1 MEMGQTSPTKW
12 EGDMAL
18 VRNTALGAARNPAL
32 MAASS
37 AVAMAITFAQP
48 AFAQDTG
55 DQAGQEDFGGV
66 PVITVTAR
74 RVEESLQETPVA
86 VSAFNAEALAVR
98 GIVDTSEVGNFAP
111 NVTLDTTSTFSGAS
125 STLQAF
131 IRGIGQSD
139 FAINT
144 DPGVGIYID
153 DVYIARTVGAVS
165 ELYDVQQVEVL
176 KGPQGTLFGRNSI
189 GGAINVRT
197 KRPDDVFSV
206 RGSLSY
212 GRFNYVGIDAVANVP
227 LADTL
232 FSSIAVSTNNQD
244 GYQER
249 LIFQGPGAQS
259 ILPLSVSNVSDTNG
273 LDAGGLDNQTIRG
286 KLLWEASDRF
296 ETTFSVD
303 YSRIRDAAPPGT
315 LVALIGGEEAQF
327 VGVDGGGE
335 LANGSLPSLFN
346 ACLIESALPAGALP
360 PVCNLTGFASRNSDV
375 DPDNDVPI
383 YGSQFFTGDIDA
395 TFANGA
401 NYSNIDSW
409 GVSNVSTYDL
419 SDAAQIKAIL
429 AYRELSANF
438 GRDIDGSPLDIDQTT
453 FVIEQSQFSAEL
465 QVNGNLLDDRLAYT
479 LGGFYFSEDA
489 FQLDQ
494 VPLGGGLLNIFGPN
508 SQDTEAFALF
518 GETNFEILPDL
529 NLLFGVRW
537 TDEKKDLVL
546 DQQNTTPFFGV
557 VFAGLVDADGDSV
570 FPRTNADGSPNVN
583 FLGPEGV
590 QTANFSDVS
599 FRAGINYKI
608 TPDIFTY
615 FTFSQG
621 FKSGGFTTRLTAPF
635 NPDFDG
641 VPGGLAAL
649 NGIVFQPET
658 SDNYE
663 FGIKADLL
671 DRKLRT
677 NLALFWNEYQ
687 DIQIVVQRGITPS
700 NENAGDARIR
710 GAELELEFYPTD
722 ALSFVGSVGYLDAEY
737 TSIDPLAFPVE
748 IDDALQNTPEFTA
761 SGAATYETPILNGRA
776 DLLLNVNY
784 SWRDTVA
791 NDAQNTP
798 ELIQGPVGLLGGQI
812 KVSPASGNWAL
823 SLIGR
828 NILNK
833 RFIGSGFNSG
843 PGVSFV
849 EATYNRPGE
858 WRLQLDFEF

>member
-1 MEMGQTSPTKW
+1 
-12 EGDMAL
+12 MARL
-18 VRNTALGAARNPAL
+18 NISAFRANNSYGLMTAGSIAAMTL
-32 MAASS
+32 CL
-37 AVAMAITFAQP
+37 AQP
-48 AFAQDTG
+48 ALAQDSVAAQDT
-55 DQAGQEDFGGV
+55 DTAEEDFSGV

-74 RVEESLQETPVA
+74 RIEENIQETPVA
-86 VSAFNAEALAVR
+86 VSAFNAEALAAR

-165 ELYDVQQVEVL
+165 ELYDVEQVEVL

-212 GRFNYVGIDAVANVP
+212 GRFDYVGLDLVANLP
-227 LADTL
+227 LADGL
-232 FSSIAVSTNNQD
+232 YSSVAVSTNAQD
-244 GYQER
+244 GFQQR
-249 LIFQGPGAQS
+249 LVFDGPGAENL
-259 ILPLSVSNVSDTNG
+259 IPLGVSNVSDTNG
-273 LDAGGLDNQTIRG
+273 LDGGGLDNQTIRG
-286 KLLWEASDRF
+286 KLFWEGSNRF
-296 ETTFSVD
+296 DTTFSVD

-315 LVALIGGEEAQF
+315 LVATIGGEEAQF

-346 ACLIESALPAGALP
+346 ACTIESALPPGALP
-360 PVCNLTGFASRNSDV
+360 PVCGLTGFASVNSDA
-375 DPDNDVPI
+375 DPNNNIPTF
-383 YGSQFFTGDIDA
+383 GSQFITGDIDT
-395 TFANGA
+395 TFATGA
-401 NYSNIDSW
+401 NFSNIDSW
-409 GVSNVSTYDL
+409 GVSNVSNFDL
-419 SDAAQIKAIL
+419 SNAAQIKTII

-438 GRDIDGSPLDIDQTT
+438 GRDIDGSPLDIDQTS
-453 FVIEQSQFSAEL
+453 FIIEQDQFSAEL
-465 QVNGNLLDDRLAYT
+465 QVNGNLLEDRLSYT
-479 LGGFYFSEDA
+479 VGGFYFREDA

-518 GETNFEILPDL
+518 GEGNFEVLPDL

-537 TDEKKDLVL
+537 TDESKELIL

-557 VFAGLVDADGDSV
+557 VFAGLVDDDGDSV
-570 FPRTNADGSPNVN
+570 FPRTNADGTPNVN

-590 QTANFSDVS
+590 QRADFSDVS
-599 FRAGINYKI
+599 FRAGVNYKI
-608 TPDIFTY
+608 SPDVFTY

-635 NPDFDG
+635 NPAFDG

-649 NGIVFQPET
+649 DGIVFQPET

-663 FGIKADLL
+663 VGIKADLL

-677 NLALFWNEYQ
+677 NLALFWNEYE

-710 GAELELEFYPTD
+710 GAELEVEFYPSEG
-722 ALSFVGSVGYLDAEY
+722 LSFVGSAGYLDAEY
-737 TSIDPLAFPVE
+737 RSIDPLAFPVE
-748 IDDALQNTPEFTA
+748 LDDDLQNTPEFTF
-761 SGAATYETPILNGRA
+761 SGAATYEMPILSGKA
-776 DLLLNVNY
+776 DLLMNLNY

-812 KVSPASGNWAL
+812 KISPAQDNWAI

-828 NILNK
+828 NILNE

-849 EATYNRPGE
+849 EATFNRPGE
-858 WRLQLDFEF
+858 WRLQFDFEF

>member
-1 MEMGQTSPTKW
+1 MAHWNANDLVTKKACSLFATSSIFAL
-12 EGDMAL
+12 AL
-18 VRNTALGAARNPAL
+18 VG
-32 MAASS
+32 
-37 AVAMAITFAQP
+37 AQP
-48 AFAQDTG
+48 AFAQEQTP
-55 DQAGQEDFGGV
+55 DQAAEAEEDEFSGV

-74 RVEESLQETPVA
+74 RVEENIQETPLA
-86 VSAFNAEALAVR
+86 VSAFNAEALAAR

-212 GRFNYVGIDAVANVP
+212 GRFNYVGIDAVANLP
-227 LADTL
+227 LADGL
-232 FSSIAVSTNNQD
+232 YSSVAVSTNAQD
-244 GYQER
+244 GFQER
-249 LIFQGPGAQS
+249 LIFDGPGAENL
-259 ILPLSVSNVSDTNG
+259 IPLGVSNAADTNG
-273 LDAGGLDNQTIRG
+273 LDGGGLDNQTIRG
-286 KLLWEASDRF
+286 KLYWEGTDRF
-296 ETTFSVD
+296 DTTFSVD

-315 LVALIGGEEAQF
+315 LVATIGGEEAQF
-327 VGVDGGGE
+327 VGTDGGGE
-335 LANGSLPSLFN
+335 LANGSLSSLFN
-346 ACLIESALPAGALP
+346 ACTVESALPPGALP
-360 PVCNLTGFASRNSDV
+360 PVCGLTGFASVNSDA
-375 DPDNDVPI
+375 DPNNNVPTF
-383 YGSQFFTGDIDA
+383 GSQFITGDIDT
-395 TFANGA
+395 TFATGA
-401 NYSNIDSW
+401 NFSNIDAW
-409 GVSNVSTYDL
+409 GISNVSNFDL
-419 SDAAQIKAIL
+419 SDAAQIKTVL

-438 GRDIDGSPLDIDQTT
+438 GRDIDGSPLDIDQTS
-453 FVIEQSQFSAEL
+453 FVIEQNQFSAEV
-465 QVNGNLLDDRLAYT
+465 QVNGNLLNDRLSYT
-479 LGGFYFSEDA
+479 VGGFYFREDA

-518 GETNFEILPDL
+518 GETNFEIVPDL

-537 TDEKKDLVL
+537 TDETKELVL

-570 FPRTNADGSPNVN
+570 FPRTNPDGTPNVN

-590 QTANFSDVS
+590 QRADFSDVS
-599 FRAGINYKI
+599 FRAGLNYKI
-608 TPDIFTY
+608 TPDMFTY

-635 NPDFDG
+635 NPAFDG

-649 NGIVFQPET
+649 DGIVFQPET

-663 FGIKADLL
+663 VGFKADLL

-677 NLALFWNEYQ
+677 NVALFWNEYQ

-710 GAELELEFYPTD
+710 GAELEVEFYPTD
-722 ALSFVGSVGYLDAEY
+722 GLSFVGSAGYLDAEY

-748 IDDALQNTPEFTA
+748 IDDQLQNTPEFTF
-761 SGAATYETPILNGRA
+761 SGAATYETPILEGKA
-776 DLLLNVNY
+776 DLLLNLNY

-812 KVSPASGNWAL
+812 KISPSQDNWAI

-828 NILNK
+828 NIFNE

-849 EATYNRPGE
+849 EATFNRPGE
-858 WRLQLDFEF
+858 WRLQFDFEF

>member
-1 MEMGQTSPTKW
+1 MQAGNREGEMARKESNATRVTRNAWRKATSASLA
-12 EGDMAL
+12 AL
-18 VRNTALGAARNPAL
+18 AFG
-32 MAASS
+32 
-37 AVAMAITFAQP
+37 IAQP
-48 AFAQDTG
+48 AFAQDPG
-55 DQAGQEDFGGV
+55 AAQQPEADADDAGGV

-74 RVEESLQETPVA
+74 RVAESLQETPVA
-86 VSAFNAEALAVR
+86 VSAFNAEALAAR

-153 DVYIARTVGAVS
+153 DVYIARTVGSVS

-197 KRPDDVFSV
+197 ARPDDTFSV

-212 GRFNYVGIDAVANVP
+212 GRFNYIGIDAVANLP

-244 GYQER
+244 GFQRR
-249 LIFQGPGAQS
+249 LVFDGPGAEN
-259 ILPLSVSNVSDTNG
+259 ILPLSVRNVSDTNG
-273 LDAGGLDNQTIRG
+273 LDGGGLDNQTIRG

-315 LVALIGGEEAQF
+315 LVATIGSEERQF

-335 LANGSLPSLFN
+335 LANGSLSSLFN
-346 ACLIESALPAGALP
+346 ACLVESALPPGTLP
-360 PVCNLTGFASRNSDV
+360 PVCGLTGFASANSDAN
-375 DPDNDVPI
+375 PNNNVPI
-383 YGSQFFTGDIDA
+383 YGSQFITGDPDT
-395 TFANGA
+395 TFATGA
-401 NYSNIDSW
+401 NFSNIDSW
-409 GVSNVSTYDL
+409 GISNVSEFDL
-419 SDAAQIKAIL
+419 SEAAQIKTVL

-438 GRDIDGSPLDIDQTT
+438 GRDIDGSPLDIDQTS
-453 FVIEQSQFSAEL
+453 FIIEQNQLSAEL
-465 QVNGNLLDDRLAYT
+465 QLNGKLLDNRLRYT
-479 LGGFYFSEDA
+479 LGGFYFREDA

-518 GETNFEILPDL
+518 GETNFEVVPNL
-529 NLLFGVRW
+529 NVLFGVRW
-537 TDEKKDLVL
+537 TDETKELIL

-570 FPRTNADGSPNVN
+570 FPRTNPDGTPNVN
-583 FLGPEGV
+583 FLGPQGV
-590 QTANFSDVS
+590 QRADFSDVS
-599 FRAGINYKI
+599 IRAGVNYKI
-608 TPDIFTY
+608 TPDVFTY

-663 FGIKADLL
+663 IGIKADLL

-677 NLALFWNEYQ
+677 NLALFWNDYQ

-710 GAELELEFYPTD
+710 GAELELEFYPTE
-722 ALSFVGSVGYLDAEY
+722 AFSFVGSVGYLDARY

-748 IDDALQNTPEFTA
+748 IDDRLQNTPEFTF
-761 SGAATYETPILNGRA
+761 SGAATYEKPILNGRA
-776 DLLLNVNY
+776 DLLLNLNY

-791 NDAQNTP
+791 NDSQNTP

-812 KVSPASGNWAL
+812 KISPAQDNWSI

-849 EATYNRPGE
+849 EATFNRPGE
-858 WRLQLDFEF
+858 WRVQFDFEF

>member
-1 MEMGQTSPTKW
+1 MHDTVTPGSW
-12 EGDMAL
+12 ADS
-18 VRNTALGAARNPAL
+18 VRSSLLSGTARHLATGVGAAAL
-32 MAASS
+32 LAAASG
-37 AVAMAITFAQP
+37 T
-48 AFAQDTG
+48 AFAQDADR
-55 DQAGQEDFGGV
+55 DQADQDPGGV

-86 VSAFNAEALAVR
+86 VSAFNAQALEAR

-111 NVTLDTTSTFSGAS
+111 NVTLDSTSTFSGAS

-197 KRPDDVFSV
+197 QRPDDEFSV
-206 RGSLSY
+206 RGSLAY
-212 GRFNYVGIDAVANVP
+212 GRFNYIGIDAVANVP
-227 LADTL
+227 IADTL
-232 FSSIAVSTNNQD
+232 FSSIAVSTNAQD
-244 GYQER
+244 GFQQR
-249 LIFQGPGAQS
+249 LIFDGAENL
-259 ILPLSVSNVSDTNG
+259 LPLSSRNVADTNG
-273 LDAGGLDNQTIRG
+273 LDGGGLDNQTIRG

-296 ETTFSVD
+296 ETTFSLD

-315 LVALIGGEEAQF
+315 LVATIGGEEAQF
-327 VGVDGGGE
+327 VGTDASGE

-346 ACLIESALPAGALP
+346 ACLVESALPAGALP
-360 PVCNLTGFASRNSDV
+360 PVCGLTGLASVNSDA
-375 DPDNDVPI
+375 DPNNDVPFF
-383 YGSQFFTGDIDA
+383 GSQFITGDIDT
-395 TFANGA
+395 TFATGA
-401 NYSNIDSW
+401 NFSNIDAW
-409 GVSNVSTYDL
+409 GISNVSEYDL
-419 SDAAQIKAIL
+419 SDAARIKTII

-438 GRDIDGSPLDIDQTT
+438 GRDIDGSPLDIDQTS
-453 FVIEQSQFSAEL
+453 FIIEQNQFSAEL
-465 QVNGNLLDDRLAYT
+465 QVSGDLLQDRLSYT
-479 LGGFYFSEDA
+479 LGSFYFREDA

-518 GETNFEILPDL
+518 GEANFEILPDL

-537 TDEKKDLVL
+537 TDETKQLVL

-583 FLGPEGV
+583 FLGPDGV
-590 QTANFSDVS
+590 QTAEFSDVS
-599 FRAGINYKI
+599 FRAGLNYKLSR
-608 TPDIFTY
+608 DVFTY

-649 NGIVFQPET
+649 DGIVFQPET

-663 FGIKADLL
+663 IGIKADLF
-671 DRKLRT
+671 DRTLRT
-677 NLALFWNEYQ
+677 NLALFWNDYQ

-710 GAELELEFYPTD
+710 GAELELEFYPSDEFT
-722 ALSFVGSVGYLDAEY
+722 FVGSAGYLDARY

-748 IDDALQNTPEFTA
+748 IDDRLQNTPELTFA
-761 SGAATYETPILNGRA
+761 GAATYETEILSGRA
-776 DLLLNVNY
+776 DLLLNLNY

-812 KVSPASGNWAL
+812 KISPTQDNWAI

-849 EATYNRPGE
+849 EATFNRPGE
-858 WRLQLDFEF
+858 WRLQFDFEF

>member
-1 MEMGQTSPTKW
+1 MDANVT
-12 EGDMAL
+12 
-18 VRNTALGAARNPAL
+18 VALGDTVENSPRVNAMDRKLMLTICSAAL
-32 MAASS
+32 MVGLAS
-37 AVAMAITFAQP
+37 P
-48 AFAQDTG
+48 AYAQDADAATQDG
-55 DQAGQEDFGGV
+55 SEFQDEGGV

-86 VSAFNAEALAVR
+86 VSAFNAEALAAR

-144 DPGVGIYID
+144 DPGVGIYVD

-197 KRPDDVFSV
+197 RRPDDVFSV

-212 GRFNYVGIDAVANVP
+212 GRFNYIGIDAVANVP
-227 LADTL
+227 LADGL
-232 FSSIAVSTNNQD
+232 YSSLAVSTNAQD
-244 GYQER
+244 GYQQR
-249 LIFQGPGAQS
+249 LVFDGPGAENL
-259 ILPLSVSNVSDTNG
+259 LPLGVSNVADTNG
-273 LDAGGLDNQTIRG
+273 LDAGGLDNQTFRG

-315 LVALIGGEEAQF
+315 LVATIGGEEANF
-327 VGVDGGGE
+327 VGTDAGGE
-335 LANGSLPSLFN
+335 LADGSLPSLFN
-346 ACLIESALPAGALP
+346 ACLVESALPPGALP
-360 PVCNLTGFASRNSDV
+360 PVCGLTGFASVNSDA
-375 DPDNDVPI
+375 DPDNDIPI
-383 YGSQFFTGDIDA
+383 YGSQFITGDIDT
-395 TFANGA
+395 TFATGA
-401 NYSNIDSW
+401 NFSNIDAW

-419 SDAAQIKAIL
+419 NDDTQIKSVL

-453 FVIEQSQFSAEL
+453 FIIEQNQFSAEL
-465 QVNGNLLDDRLAYT
+465 QVNGSLLADRLDYT
-479 LGGFYFSEDA
+479 VGGFYFREDA

-508 SQDTEAFALF
+508 SQETEAIALF
-518 GETNFEILPDL
+518 GEANFEILPDL

-537 TDEKKDLVL
+537 TDETKDLVL

-557 VFAGLVDADGDSV
+557 VFAGLVDGDGDSV
-570 FPRTNADGSPNVN
+570 FPRMNADGSPNVN

-590 QTANFSDVS
+590 QTAEFSDVS
-599 FRAGINYKI
+599 FRAGLNYKI
-608 TPDIFTY
+608 SPDVFTY
-615 FTFSQG
+615 ATFSQG

-635 NPDFDG
+635 NPDFDS

-663 FGIKADLL
+663 FGIKADLF
-671 DRKLRT
+671 DRTLRT

-722 ALSFVGSVGYLDAEY
+722 EFTFVGSLGYLDAEY

-748 IDDALQNTPEFTA
+748 IDDRLQNTPEWTF
-761 SGAATYETPILNGRA
+761 SGAATYETQVLNGRA
-776 DLLLNVNY
+776 DLLLNLNY
-784 SWRDTVA
+784 SWRDTIA

-812 KVSPASGNWAL
+812 RLSPTQDNWAI

-849 EATYNRPGE
+849 EATFNRPGE
-858 WRLQLDFEF
+858 WRLQFDFEF

>member
-1 MEMGQTSPTKW
+1 
-12 EGDMAL
+12 MAGSSISARGARKYYRFL
-18 VRNTALGAARNPAL
+18 TAGSAAALALGL
-32 MAASS
+32 
-37 AVAMAITFAQP
+37 AQP
-48 AFAQDTG
+48 ALAQDTNTAQG
-55 DQAGQEDFGGV
+55 EQAAEDEFSGV

-74 RVEESLQETPVA
+74 RIEENIQETPIA
-86 VSAFNAEALAVR
+86 VSAFNAEALAAR
-98 GIVDTSEVGNFAP
+98 GILDTSEIGNFAP

-144 DPGVGIYID
+144 DPGVGIYVD

-197 KRPDDVFSV
+197 KRPDDEFSV
-206 RGSLSY
+206 RGSLQY
-212 GRFNYVGIDAVANVP
+212 GRFNYVGIDAVANLP
-227 LADTL
+227 LADGL
-232 FSSIAVSTNNQD
+232 YSSIAVSTNAQD
-244 GYQER
+244 GFQER
-249 LIFQGPGAQS
+249 LVFDGPGAENL
-259 ILPLSVSNVSDTNG
+259 IPLAVSNVSDTNG
-273 LDAGGLDNQTIRG
+273 LDGGGLDNQTIRG
-286 KLLWEASDRF
+286 KLFWEGTDRF
-296 ETTFSVD
+296 DTTFSVD

-315 LVALIGGEEAQF
+315 LVATIGGEEAQF
-327 VGVDGGGE
+327 VGVDGSGE
-335 LANGSLPSLFN
+335 LADGSLPSLFN
-346 ACLIESALPAGALP
+346 ACTIESALPPGALP
-360 PVCNLTGFASRNSDV
+360 PVCGLTGVASVNSDA
-375 DPDNDVPI
+375 DPNNNIPTF
-383 YGSQFFTGDIDA
+383 GSQFITGDIDT
-395 TFANGA
+395 TFATGA
-401 NYSNIDSW
+401 NFSNIDAW
-409 GVSNVSTYDL
+409 GISNVSNFDL
-419 SDAAQIKAIL
+419 SNAAQIKTIL

-438 GRDIDGSPLDIDQTT
+438 GRDIDGSPLDIDQTS

-465 QVNGNLLDDRLAYT
+465 QVSGNLLEDRLSYT
-479 LGGFYFSEDA
+479 VGGFYFREDA

-494 VPLGGGLLNIFGPN
+494 VPLAGGLLNIFGPN

-518 GETNFEILPDL
+518 GEGTFEIVPDL

-537 TDEKKDLVL
+537 TDETKELVL

-557 VFAGLVDADGDSV
+557 VFAGLTDADGDSV
-570 FPRTNADGSPNVN
+570 FPRTNADGTPNVN

-590 QTANFSDVS
+590 QTADFSDVS
-599 FRAGINYKI
+599 FRAGLNYKI
-608 TPDIFTY
+608 TPDLFTY

-635 NPDFDG
+635 NPDFNG

-649 NGIVFQPET
+649 DGIVFQPET

-663 FGIKADLL
+663 IGFKADLL
-671 DRKLRT
+671 DRKLRA
-677 NLALFWNEYQ
+677 NVALFWNEYQ

-722 ALSFVGSVGYLDAEY
+722 GLSFVGSAGYLDAEY
-737 TSIDPLAFPVE
+737 TDIDPLAFPVE
-748 IDDALQNTPEFTA
+748 IDDQLQNTPEFTF
-761 SGAATYETPILNGRA
+761 SGAATYETPILDGNA
-776 DLLLNVNY
+776 DLLFNVNY

-812 KVSPASGNWAL
+812 KISPSQDNWAI
-823 SLIGR
+823 SLVGR
-828 NILNK
+828 NILNE

-849 EATYNRPGE
+849 EATFNRPGE
-858 WRLQLDFEF
+858 WRLQFDFEF

>member
-1 MEMGQTSPTKW
+1 
-12 EGDMAL
+12 MA
-18 VRNTALGAARNPAL
+18 RKNFGALGASKSYGL
-32 MAASS
+32 MTAASL
-37 AVAMAITFAQP
+37 VALSLGLASP
-48 AFAQDTG
+48 ASAQDSDAQG
-55 DQAGQEDFGGV
+55 DNASSDEDVGGL

-74 RVEESLQETPVA
+74 RVSENIQETPVA

-165 ELYDVQQVEVL
+165 ELYDVEQVEVL

-197 KRPDDVFSV
+197 KRPDDVFSLK
-206 RGSLSY
+206 GSLSY
-212 GRFNYVGIDAVANVP
+212 GRFEYVGVDVVANLP

-232 FSSIAVSTNNQD
+232 FSSIALSTNAQD
-244 GYQER
+244 GFQER
-249 LIFQGPGAQS
+249 LVFDGPGAENL
-259 ILPLSVSNVSDTNG
+259 LPLGVTNVSDTNG
-273 LDAGGLDNQTIRG
+273 LDGGGLDNQTIRG
-286 KLLWEASDRF
+286 KLLWEASNRF

-315 LVALIGGEEAQF
+315 LVATIGSEEAQF

-335 LANGSLPSLFN
+335 LADGSLPSLFN
-346 ACLIESALPAGALP
+346 ACTIESALPPGALP
-360 PVCNLTGFASRNSDV
+360 PVCGLTGFASVNSDA
-375 DPDNDVPI
+375 DPNNNIPTF
-383 YGSQFFTGDIDA
+383 GSQFITGDIDT
-395 TFANGA
+395 TFATGA
-401 NYSNIDSW
+401 NFSNIDSW
-409 GVSNVSTYDL
+409 GISNVSEFDL
-419 SDAAQIKAIL
+419 SNAAQIKTII

-438 GRDIDGSPLDIDQTT
+438 GRDIDGSPLDIDQTS
-453 FVIEQSQFSAEL
+453 FIIEQNQFSAEL
-465 QVNGNLLDDRLAYT
+465 QVNGNLLDDRLSYT
-479 LGGFYFSEDA
+479 AGGFYFREDA

-518 GETNFEILPDL
+518 GEANFEIVPDL

-537 TDEKKDLVL
+537 TDESKELIL

-570 FPRTNADGSPNVN
+570 FPRTNADGTPNVN
-583 FLGPEGV
+583 FLGPDGV
-590 QTANFSDVS
+590 QRADFSDVS
-599 FRAGINYKI
+599 FRAGLNYKLSS
-608 TPDIFTY
+608 DVFTY

-649 NGIVFQPET
+649 DGIVFQPET

-663 FGIKADLL
+663 VGIKADLI
-671 DRKLRT
+671 DRTLRA

-710 GAELELEFYPTD
+710 GAELEVEFYP
-722 ALSFVGSVGYLDAEY
+722 AEGLSFVGSAGYLDAEY

-748 IDDALQNTPEFTA
+748 IDDQLQNTPEFTF
-761 SGAATYETPILNGRA
+761 SGAATYEKPILDGRA

-798 ELIQGPVGLLGGQI
+798 ELIQGPVGLLGGQFKI
-812 KVSPASGNWAL
+812 SPSQDNWAI

-828 NILNK
+828 NILNE

-849 EATYNRPGE
+849 EATFNRPGE
-858 WRLQLDFEF
+858 WRLQFDFEF

>member
-1 MEMGQTSPTKW
+1 
-12 EGDMAL
+12 MAGSSISARGARKYYGFL
-18 VRNTALGAARNPAL
+18 TAGSAAALALGL
-32 MAASS
+32 
-37 AVAMAITFAQP
+37 AQP
-48 AFAQDTG
+48 ALAQDTNTAQG
-55 DQAGQEDFGGV
+55 EQAAEDEFSGV

-74 RVEESLQETPVA
+74 RIEENIQETPIA
-86 VSAFNAEALAVR
+86 VSAFNAEALAAR
-98 GIVDTSEVGNFAP
+98 GILDTSEIGNFAP

-144 DPGVGIYID
+144 DPGVGIYVD

-197 KRPDDVFSV
+197 KRPDDEFSV
-206 RGSLSY
+206 RGSLQY
-212 GRFNYVGIDAVANVP
+212 GRFNYVGIDAVANLP
-227 LADTL
+227 LADGL
-232 FSSIAVSTNNQD
+232 YSSIAVSTNAQD
-244 GYQER
+244 GFQER
-249 LIFQGPGAQS
+249 LVFDGPSAENL
-259 ILPLSVSNVSDTNG
+259 IPLAVSNVSDTNG
-273 LDAGGLDNQTIRG
+273 LDGGGLDNQTIRG
-286 KLLWEASDRF
+286 KLFWEGTDRF
-296 ETTFSVD
+296 DTTFSVD

-315 LVALIGGEEAQF
+315 LVATIGGEEAQF
-327 VGVDGGGE
+327 VGVDGSGE
-335 LANGSLPSLFN
+335 LADGSLPSLFN
-346 ACLIESALPAGALP
+346 ACTIESALPPGALP
-360 PVCNLTGFASRNSDV
+360 PVCGLTGVASVNSDA
-375 DPDNDVPI
+375 DPNNNIPTF
-383 YGSQFFTGDIDA
+383 GSQFITGDIDT
-395 TFANGA
+395 TFATGA
-401 NYSNIDSW
+401 NFSNIDAW
-409 GVSNVSTYDL
+409 GISNVSNFDL
-419 SDAAQIKAIL
+419 SNAAQIKTIL

-438 GRDIDGSPLDIDQTT
+438 GRDIDGSPLDIDQTS

-465 QVNGNLLDDRLAYT
+465 QVSGNLLEDRLSYT
-479 LGGFYFSEDA
+479 VGGFYFREDA

-494 VPLGGGLLNIFGPN
+494 VPLAGGLLNIFGPN

-518 GETNFEILPDL
+518 GEGTFEIVPDL

-537 TDEKKDLVL
+537 TDETKELVL

-557 VFAGLVDADGDSV
+557 VFAGLTDADGDSV
-570 FPRTNADGSPNVN
+570 FPRTNADGTPNVN

-590 QTANFSDVS
+590 QTADFSDVS
-599 FRAGINYKI
+599 FRAGLNYKI
-608 TPDIFTY
+608 TPDLFTY

-635 NPDFDG
+635 NPDFNG

-649 NGIVFQPET
+649 DGIVFQPET

-663 FGIKADLL
+663 IGFKADLL
-671 DRKLRT
+671 DRKLRA
-677 NLALFWNEYQ
+677 NVALFWNEYQ

-722 ALSFVGSVGYLDAEY
+722 GLSFVGSAGYLDAEY
-737 TSIDPLAFPVE
+737 TDIDPLAFPVE
-748 IDDALQNTPEFTA
+748 IDDQLQNTPEFTF
-761 SGAATYETPILNGRA
+761 SGAATYETPILDGNA
-776 DLLLNVNY
+776 DLLFNVNY

-812 KVSPASGNWAL
+812 KISPSQDNWAI
-823 SLIGR
+823 SLVGR
-828 NILNK
+828 NILNE

-849 EATYNRPGE
+849 EATFNRPGE
-858 WRLQLDFEF
+858 WRLQFDFEF

>member
-1 MEMGQTSPTKW
+1 MAHWNASDLVTKKACSLFATSSIF
-12 EGDMAL
+12 AL
-18 VRNTALGAARNPAL
+18 ALGG
-32 MAASS
+32 
-37 AVAMAITFAQP
+37 AQP
-48 AFAQDTG
+48 AFAQEQTP
-55 DQAGQEDFGGV
+55 DQAAEAEEDEFSGV

-74 RVEESLQETPVA
+74 RVEENIQETPLA
-86 VSAFNAEALAVR
+86 VSAFNAEALAAR

-212 GRFNYVGIDAVANVP
+212 GRFNYVGIDAVANLP
-227 LADTL
+227 LADGL
-232 FSSIAVSTNNQD
+232 YSSVAVSTNAQD
-244 GYQER
+244 GFQER
-249 LIFQGPGAQS
+249 LIFDGPGAENL
-259 ILPLSVSNVSDTNG
+259 IPLGVSNAADTNG
-273 LDAGGLDNQTIRG
+273 LDGGGLDNQTIRG
-286 KLLWEASDRF
+286 KLYWEGTDRF
-296 ETTFSVD
+296 DTTFSVD

-315 LVALIGGEEAQF
+315 LVATIGGEEAQF
-327 VGVDGGGE
+327 VGTDGGGE
-335 LANGSLPSLFN
+335 LANGSLSSLFN
-346 ACLIESALPAGALP
+346 ACTVESALPPGALP
-360 PVCNLTGFASRNSDV
+360 PVCGLTGFASVNSDA
-375 DPDNDVPI
+375 DPNNNVPTF
-383 YGSQFFTGDIDA
+383 GSQFITGDIDT
-395 TFANGA
+395 TFATGA
-401 NYSNIDSW
+401 NFSNIDAW
-409 GVSNVSTYDL
+409 GISNVSNFDL
-419 SDAAQIKAIL
+419 SDAAQIKTVL

-438 GRDIDGSPLDIDQTT
+438 GRDIDGSPLDIDQTS
-453 FVIEQSQFSAEL
+453 FVIEQNQFSAEV
-465 QVNGNLLDDRLAYT
+465 QVNGNLLNDRLSYT
-479 LGGFYFSEDA
+479 VGGFYFREDA

-518 GETNFEILPDL
+518 GETNFEIVPDL

-537 TDEKKDLVL
+537 TDETKELVL

-570 FPRTNADGSPNVN
+570 FPRTNPDGTPNVN

-590 QTANFSDVS
+590 QRADFSDVS
-599 FRAGINYKI
+599 FRAGLNYKI
-608 TPDIFTY
+608 TPDMFTY

-635 NPDFDG
+635 NPAFDG

-649 NGIVFQPET
+649 DGIVFQPET

-663 FGIKADLL
+663 VGFKADLL

-677 NLALFWNEYQ
+677 NVALFWNEYQ

-710 GAELELEFYPTD
+710 GAELEVEFYPTD
-722 ALSFVGSVGYLDAEY
+722 GLSFVGSAGYLDAEY

-748 IDDALQNTPEFTA
+748 IDDQLQNTPEFTF
-761 SGAATYETPILNGRA
+761 SGAATYETPILEGKA
-776 DLLLNVNY
+776 DLLLNLNY

-812 KVSPASGNWAL
+812 KISPSQDNWAI

-828 NILNK
+828 NIFNE

-849 EATYNRPGE
+849 EATFNRPGE
-858 WRLQLDFEF
+858 WRLQFDFEF

>member
-1 MEMGQTSPTKW
+1 MNDAALPGKSACVPDHREARTRSRDFALTASAFALLCAMPT
-12 EGDMAL
+12 A
-18 VRNTALGAARNPAL
+18 
-32 MAASS
+32 
-37 AVAMAITFAQP
+37 
-48 AFAQDTG
+48 AFAQ
-55 DQAGQEDFGGV
+55 AAEEAPVEDEASGL

-86 VSAFNAEALAVR
+86 VSAFNAEALAAR
-98 GIVDTSEVGNFAP
+98 GIVDTVEVANFAP
-111 NVTLDTTSTFSGAS
+111 NVTFDNTSTFSGAS

-144 DPGVGIYID
+144 DPGVGVYID
-153 DVYIARTVGAVS
+153 DVYIARTVGSVF

-189 GGAINVRT
+189 GGAINIRT
-197 KRPDDVFSV
+197 RRPDDEFAV
-206 RGSLSY
+206 RGSLTY
-212 GRFNYVGIDAVANVP
+212 GRFNFIGIDAVANVP
-227 LADTL
+227 LADNL
-232 FSSIAVSTNNQD
+232 FSSIAVTTNAQD
-244 GYQER
+244 GYQQR
-249 LIFQGPGAQS
+249 LVFDGPGAEN
-259 ILPLSVSNVSDTNG
+259 ILPLGVRNVADTNG
-273 LDAGGLDNQTIRG
+273 LDPGGLDNQTVRG

-315 LVALIGGEEAQF
+315 IVATIGGEEREF
-327 VGVDGGGE
+327 VGTDASGE
-335 LANGSLPSLFN
+335 LPAGSLPSLFN
-346 ACLIESALPAGALP
+346 ACLVESALPPGTLP
-360 PVCNLTGFASRNSDV
+360 PICGLTGFASRNSDA
-375 DPDNDVPI
+375 DPGNDIPA
-383 YGSQFFTGDIDA
+383 YGSNFVTGDIDT
-395 TFANGA
+395 TFATGA
-401 NYSNIDSW
+401 NFSNIDAW
-409 GVSNVSTYDL
+409 GVSNVSAFDL
-419 SDAAQIKAIL
+419 SEAAQIKTIL
-429 AYRELSANF
+429 AYRELSASF

-453 FVIEQSQFSAEL
+453 FVIEQEQFSAEVQL
-465 QVNGNLLDDRLAYT
+465 SGSVLNERLNYT
-479 LGGFYFSEDA
+479 LGGFYFSESA

-508 SQDTEAFALF
+508 SQDTEAVALF
-518 GETNFEILPDL
+518 GEADFAVTSDL
-529 NLLFGVRW
+529 SLLFGVRW
-537 TDEKKDLVL
+537 TDESKQLL
-546 DQQNTTPFFGV
+546 LEQQNTTPFFGV

-570 FPRTNADGSPNVN
+570 FPRTNPDGTPNVN
-583 FLGPEGV
+583 FLGPQGV
-590 QTANFSDVS
+590 QRADFSDVS
-599 FRAGINYKI
+599 VRAGVNYKI

-615 FTFSQG
+615 FTYSQG

-641 VPGGLAAL
+641 IPGGLAAL

-663 FGIKADLL
+663 IGLKADLL

-677 NLALFWNEYQ
+677 NFALFWNEYQ

-710 GAELELEFYPTD
+710 GAELELEFYPTEGF
-722 ALSFVGSVGYLDAEY
+722 SFVGSAGYLDARY
-737 TSIDPLAFPVE
+737 TRIDPLAFPVE
-748 IDDALQNTPEFTA
+748 IDDRLQNTPEFTFSA
-761 SGAATYETPILNGRA
+761 AATYEKPILEGRA
-776 DLLLNVNY
+776 DLMFNLNY

-812 KVSPASGNWAL
+812 KISPTRDNWAI

-833 RFIGSGFNSG
+833 RFIGAGFNSG
-843 PGVSFV
+843 PGVGFV
-849 EATYNRPGE
+849 EATFNRPGE
-858 WRLQLDFEF
+858 WRMQFDFEF